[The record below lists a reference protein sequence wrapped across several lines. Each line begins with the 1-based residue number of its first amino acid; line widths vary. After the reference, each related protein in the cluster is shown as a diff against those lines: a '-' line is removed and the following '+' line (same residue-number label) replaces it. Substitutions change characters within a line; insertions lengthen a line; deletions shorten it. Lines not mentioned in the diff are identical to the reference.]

1 MRYCFYLKTYSVTQT
16 YEDEMKEVCYPLASV
31 MSEMKPM
38 SKVTP
43 SEEMTLEREAY
54 NKAFALMCHYF
65 GGLDLVEEMVV
76 SNY

>member
-1 MRYCFYLKTYSVTQT
+1 
-16 YEDEMKEVCYPLASV
+16 

-65 GGLDLVEEMVV
+65 GGRDLVEEMVV